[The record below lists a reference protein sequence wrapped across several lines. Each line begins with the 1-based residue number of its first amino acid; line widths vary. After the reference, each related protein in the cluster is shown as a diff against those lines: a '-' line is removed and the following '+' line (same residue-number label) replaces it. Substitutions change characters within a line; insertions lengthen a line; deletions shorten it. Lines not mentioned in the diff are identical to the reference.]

1 MPSFYIKGV
10 AIFRV
15 QYLTATELA
24 RCLKF
29 INKVSFNIASEASYV
44 YYATSQFI
52 FNRTKIGGKCQNWKC
67 DIFSNF
73 KQCVF
78 TGLKLTS

>member
-29 INKVSFNIASEASYV
+29 INKVSSKLRAKR
-44 YYATSQFI
+44 ATFTMLPVSLYSIGQKLEE
-52 FNRTKIGGKCQNWKC
+52 NAKIGNATFLVTLNNVCLPG
-67 DIFSNF
+67 
-73 KQCVF
+73 
-78 TGLKLTS
+78 